1 MKRTLLFCFF
11 FFGLFVESQAQ
22 LGNRKPINRAE
33 FVRLMQTVAAGL
45 NENNGRKAADCFT
58 LDAIY
63 SEPPNKQIYRGRD
76 RIFEFFG
83 GWKGRPKV
91 VQMVWHHLTFDEQTQ
106 VGSGEFTLTNGS
118 SAHGMGERQNPRRPD
133 WQLARIFLPICPGL
147 ERLLFC
153 KTRFEFW
160 F

>member
-1 MKRTLLFCFF
+1 MKQTVLVLIFF
-11 FFGLFVESQAQ
+11 LGFLIGSNAQ
-22 LGNRKPINRAE
+22 LNNRKPINRAE
-33 FVRLMQTVAAGL
+33 FIHLMQTVAAGL
-45 NENNGRKAADCFT
+45 NENNGRKAADCFA

-106 VGSGEFTLTNGS
+106 VGSGEFSMTYGTTT
-118 SAHGMGERQNPRRPD
+118 HGMVSVKIREGLIGNWREYFYQSALDWNGFILQNP
-133 WQLARIFLPICPGL
+133 F
-147 ERLLFC
+147 
-153 KTRFEFW
+153 
-160 F
+160 

>member
-33 FVRLMQTVAAGL
+33 FFRLMQTVAAGL

-118 SAHGMGERQNPRRPD
+118 SAHGMVSVKIREGLIGNWREYFYQSALDWNGFILQNP
-133 WQLARIFLPICPGL
+133 F
-147 ERLLFC
+147 
-153 KTRFEFW
+153 
-160 F
+160 